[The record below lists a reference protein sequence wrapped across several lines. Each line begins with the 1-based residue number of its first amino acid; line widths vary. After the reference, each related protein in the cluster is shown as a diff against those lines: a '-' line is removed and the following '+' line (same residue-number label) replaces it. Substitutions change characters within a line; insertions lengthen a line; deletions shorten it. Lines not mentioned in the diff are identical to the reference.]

1 MRSFQGKLPEPA
13 YTFRV
18 KSGKRIRK
26 FLEDHGCNLDRVR
39 DGDRHIITVYCG
51 DCYDYD
57 IGTKRSPINTT
68 PKEFR
73 RIVQE
78 ALGESK

>member
-1 MRSFQGKLPEPA
+1 MRSFQRKLPEVQ

-39 DGDRHIITVYCG
+39 SGDPNIITVYCG
-51 DCYDYD
+51 GFYDYD
-57 IGTKRSPINTT
+57 IGTRLSPINTT

-73 RIVQE
+73 RIVRE